1 LERNVTEFLPY
12 TFQILGLLL
21 DATPS
26 VKPIYQ
32 ELFTRLLTP
41 DLWRAQ
47 ANVPG
52 LIRLLRAYFSKHALF
67 AQVLTTHMQAI
78 LESFQFVLCNRRTEH
93 TALELCNAMYMH
105 LPLAVYQ
112 NYFKTLV
119 TVLLTRLQNSKS
131 PRFQKDFV
139 VSLSLF
145 MHRNA
150 VTVLISVFN
159 EIQAGLLSSLLTGI
173 WFPALKM
180 MLRLD
185 ERKVCAIT
193 LAKLIAADE
202 IRQNV
207 QLFSGCC
214 SCLVTLLG
222 LGPSAVLP
230 TVEEG
235 SDDEP
240 AAGNNGAGVEYEINF
255 NKLQNT
261 DLPGAGA
268 GLAPDVPELHSAAK
282 TLLVPQRQNIAQL
295 AQGNMELQ
303 PLLAFLQ

>member
-1 LERNVTEFLPY
+1 M
-12 TFQILGLLL
+12 G
-21 DATPS
+21 DDPS
-26 VKPIYQ
+26 VLSGICEKVVFPNI
-32 ELFTRLLTP
+32 
-41 DLWRAQ
+41 
-47 ANVPG
+47 
-52 LIRLLRAYFSKHALF
+52 IRLLRAYFQKHGIF
-67 AQVLTTHMQAI
+67 AQLLATNMQAI
-78 LESFQFVLCNRRTEH
+78 LERFQFVLCNRRTEH
-93 TALELCNAMYMH
+93 IALELCNAMYMH
-105 LPLAVYQ
+105 LPLEVYQ
-112 NYFKTLV
+112 SYFKTLV

-150 VTVLISVFN
+150 ITVLLSVFN
-159 EIQAGLLSSLLTGI
+159 EIQAGLLSSLLTGV

-185 ERKVCAIT
+185 ERKICALT

-202 IRQNV
+202 VRQNV

-240 AAGNNGAGVEYEINF
+240 ALGNNGAGVEYEVTF

-261 DLPGAGA
+261 DLPGAAA
-268 GLAPDVPELHSAAK
+268 GLAPDVPDLHSAAK
-282 TLLVPQRQNIAQL
+282 ALLAPQRQNIAQL
-295 AQGNMELQ
+295 AQGNIE
-303 PLLAFLQ
+303 